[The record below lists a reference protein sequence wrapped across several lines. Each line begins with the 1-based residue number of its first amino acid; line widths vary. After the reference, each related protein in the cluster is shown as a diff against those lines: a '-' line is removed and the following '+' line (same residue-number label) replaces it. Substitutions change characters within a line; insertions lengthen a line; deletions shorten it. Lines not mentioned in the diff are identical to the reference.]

1 MAYISLDWPWLP
13 ANVLLAFLGFV
24 QEHPRTDCYFFCFP
38 PCWQYYM
45 FEREC
50 SSKMHDHVFNK
61 LFKCLRYNPSPQFF
75 KHFNIST
82 LLKPRILNK
91 SSQCPWTFNRTL
103 PQIRGSTADCMMQE
117 QRQMSA
123 TLTVDQLFHAVKLRT
138 RETHG
143 PFVDASHALRQSTW
157 LAGKP
162 LTNWGF
168 HVKIIYQEA
177 FSIAIVTFDCRR
189 VNIVWFHVFFFHIH
203 GILAGGISVV

>member
-1 MAYISLDWPWLP
+1 MTSCQCSISFPWIR
-13 ANVLLAFLGFV
+13 
-24 QEHPRTDCYFFCFP
+24 PRTSKNGLLFCLFP
-38 PCWQYYM
+38 SM
-45 FEREC
+45 LIIFEREC

-61 LFKCLRYNPSPQFF
+61 LFKCLHCNPSPQFF
-75 KHFNIST
+75 EHFNIST
-82 LLKPRILNK
+82 LLKSRILNK

-103 PQIRGSTADCMMQE
+103 PQIRGSAADCMMQE

-168 HVKIIYQEA
+168 HVKIIY
-177 FSIAIVTFDCRR
+177 
-189 VNIVWFHVFFFHIH
+189 NIKRHFQVPLPLLIT
-203 GILAGGISVV
+203 GG